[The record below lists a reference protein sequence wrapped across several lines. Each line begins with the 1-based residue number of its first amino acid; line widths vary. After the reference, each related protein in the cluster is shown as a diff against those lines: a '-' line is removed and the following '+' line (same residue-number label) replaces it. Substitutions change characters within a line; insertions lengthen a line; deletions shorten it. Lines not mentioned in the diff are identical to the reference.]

1 MPTQRPD
8 FTTSDVEGLMGR
20 GAPGAGKPNFPRLAS
35 TDNPDYT
42 ISPGTTDSNEG
53 LYTSYQD
60 KRNLTPITNVDADG
74 EIFYGDKNGGIPR
87 DMVKFNIKVKFPF
100 LSWFSFSTYLE
111 KSPKLKITI
120 EK

>member
-8 FTTSDVEGLMGR
+8 IEGMMGR
-20 GAPGAGKPNFPRLAS
+20 GNPGAGKPGFPRMDN

-42 ISPGTTDSNEG
+42 ISPGTTDDNEG

-74 EIFYGDKNGGIPR
+74 TINYGDKNGQR
-87 DMVKFNIKVKFPF
+87 
-100 LSWFSFSTYLE
+100 
-111 KSPKLKITI
+111 
-120 EK
+120 